1 VHPSHTRI
9 AGARRT
15 APRTRLAALAALAA
29 LAMLVVA
36 LLLAPAAI
44 AGATTGAHRRSCTAV
59 KASHEGAH
67 SARRS
72 CRRRRTRAQRRLARA
87 RARAH
92 ARRAR
97 EHRVRTPRTASE
109 SSAGEAISA
118 SIATVL
124 ATPCTNTALRPEA
137 SNLALVRA
145 AVLCLINRKRAENGE
160 QPLVASA
167 DLEAA
172 AESHTGELIAEDY
185 FAHVAP
191 SGETPV
197 ERIRDTGYLP
207 SPEDGYI
214 LGENLAWGTYQL
226 STAQAI
232 AEAWFNS
239 PEHLANILESQYRE
253 TGVAVVAAVP
263 AYLSNGAPGATYAQ
277 EFGDILQ

>member
-15 APRTRLAALAALAA
+15 APRARLAALALGMLA
-29 LAMLVVA
+29 VV

-44 AGATTGAHRRSCTAV
+44 AAAAAGTHRRSCTAA
-59 KASHEGAH
+59 KASHEGAQR
-67 SARRS
+67 ARRS
-72 CRRRRTRAQRRLARA
+72 CRTRRTHTQRRLARA
-87 RARAH
+87 RARSH
-92 ARRAR
+92 ALRAR
-97 EHRVRTPRTASE
+97 ERRVRRPRTASE
-109 SSAGEAISA
+109 SSASEAVSA
-118 SIATVL
+118 NIAAVL
-124 ATPCTNTALRPEA
+124 ATPCTNTALTPEA
-137 SNLALVRA
+137 ANLALVRA

-160 QPLVASA
+160 QPLVPSA

-172 AESHTGELIAEDY
+172 AESHDGELIAEDY

-253 TGVAVVAAVP
+253 TGIAVVPAVP